1 MSPRAAN
8 RPEVIVQ
15 AWRTAVLDAIG
26 LEFWLVELILAS
38 ELSVWTKLSFT
49 GGPEASCTFLLG
61 FLADLLAREYIL
73 YLDPYKDNMHCKLKG
88 RW

>member
-26 LEFWLVELILAS
+26 LEFWLVEL
-38 ELSVWTKLSFT
+38 
-49 GGPEASCTFLLG
+49 
-61 FLADLLAREYIL
+61 R
-73 YLDPYKDNMHCKLKG
+73 
-88 RW
+88 